1 MSTTHTPQAVSGNS
15 TRARWVTRGVLGL
28 LLALLLGGAAGGSA
42 QAAPAAAPAL
52 AAIDLDCKEAPLPAG
67 PSDGLAGTLSTAP
80 TEPVSGDP
88 FSKDGPTLAEVYGY
102 SYTWQ
107 VYDNGCGVTD
117 GPLASWG
124 TDTANLLLGL
134 SDSVLALTGSALGA
148 VVDPSGWIGVLDDPM
163 VQATQAVREGLWG
176 PWLGVAMMLV
186 AVVILW
192 RARVS
197 QEFSRT
203 INAGAWAILVLVG
216 VTVLLDYPVESTRAV
231 DDVTQSVVTTVSNS
245 FDQREDDGTAS
256 GAVNAQMDAF
266 SRQVLYSTWAK
277 GAFGDANSK
286 TAQEYG
292 PALFKASHLTWQ
304 EEATVK
310 ADPEGAGKEILDQKA
325 SDFEETADAVKNSDK
340 RAYEYLTG
348 NESRWPAAEQSL
360 ILTLLLMPFLLLAG
374 IIVLVSY
381 LVIRL
386 GAPLAPVLGLL
397 GIIEPL
403 QSVVTSA
410 AKKIGSVLFAGP
422 VFWVGANVNLI
433 IASAILNQT
442 DDEIAWWLRYGLA
455 AAAGILLWML
465 LKPAAFF
472 TGAAGGAARKA
483 WGAFRDFQLV
493 KAGTKGIRDRQDR
506 EYGEEK
512 RRRGAP
518 APERQGYGER
528 FTYPSLTTGPNASDR
543 EARTPQPESV
553 YVGNVTASRHHEGSQ
568 AAATTTPGTFVRREV
583 AAPAPATALPAGAAR
598 RGVDTRSTVR
608 RIALESAATGSSEA
622 GDDTSSS
629 SASSTRGTTRNA
641 VAGSRAAST
650 AAADPTSETPRGQAP
665 GSDRVLT
672 AGGKHRVAPV
682 DGVLDE
688 NRPGNTGGTSASRP
702 ATAQAS
708 VPVHLAENEAVVDGQ
723 VTHRVPDGV
732 AESNSYVDPRTGRT
746 VYEVW
751 SPMGSEVHDVE

>member
-1 MSTTHTPQAVSGNS
+1 VNTANAAQSASADSAH
-15 TRARWVTRGVLGL
+15 ARWATRGILGL
-28 LLALLLGGAAGGSA
+28 LLALLLLGAAGGSA
-42 QAAPAAAPAL
+42 QAAPSTAPAL

-80 TEPVSGDP
+80 SKPVTGDP
-88 FSKDGPTLAEVYGY
+88 FSKGGPTLAEVYGY

-124 TDTANLLLGL
+124 TDAANLALGL
-134 SDSVLALTGSALGA
+134 SDSVLALTGSALSA
-148 VVDPSGWIGVLDDPM
+148 VVDPSGWIGVLDEPM
-163 VQATQAVREGLWG
+163 VQATQAIRDGLWG
-176 PWLGVAMMLV
+176 PWLGLSMMLV
-186 AVVILW
+186 AVLILW

-203 INAGAWAILVLVG
+203 INAGAWAVLVLVG

-231 DDVTQSVVTTVSNS
+231 DDVTQSVVTSVSNS

-292 PALFKASHLTWQ
+292 PALFKASHLTWT
-304 EEATVK
+304 EEATLK
-310 ADPEGAGKEILDQKA
+310 ADPGGAGKEILDQKA

-348 NESRWPAAEQSL
+348 NESRFPAAEQSL
-360 ILTLLLMPFLLLAG
+360 VLTVLLMPFLLLAG

-397 GIIEPL
+397 GILEPL
-403 QSVVTSA
+403 QSIVTGA

-442 DDEIAWWLRYGLA
+442 DEEIAWWLRYGLA

-472 TGAAGGAARKA
+472 TGAAGGAARNA
-483 WGAFRDFQLV
+483 WGAFRDFQLI

-506 EYGEEK
+506 EHGEEK
-512 RRRGAP
+512 RQRDTR
-518 APERQGYGER
+518 APERPSYAQG
-528 FTYPSLTTGPNASDR
+528 FSYPSLAANASDR
-543 EARTPQPESV
+543 ETRATRPDSV
-553 YVGNVTASRHHEGSQ
+553 YVGNVTGHSPHEGSQ
-568 AAATTTPGTFVRREV
+568 AAASTTPGTFVHREV
-583 AAPAPATALPAGAAR
+583 AAPAPATELTGAPSR

-608 RIALESAATGSSEA
+608 RIALDSAASGDSESNEE
-622 GDDTSSS
+622 TSSS
-629 SASSTRGTTRNA
+629 TTTTGAAGGATSSSRNSSI
-641 VAGSRAAST
+641 AGSEPRT
-650 AAADPTSETPRGQAP
+650 ETSRGQAP
-665 GSDRVLT
+665 GADRVLT
-672 AGGKHRVAPV
+672 AGGKHRVTPV
-682 DGVLDE
+682 DGVLSESRDAD
-688 NRPGNTGGTSASRP
+688 TGGRTTPRP
-702 ATAQAS
+702 ASTQAS
-708 VPVHLAENEAVVDGQ
+708 TPLHLAEHEAVVDGQ